1 MVATVGLKSFVEFA
15 GGVDVV
21 FRCMEYNNKVQIL
34 RRLFPWSGQ
43 GHTAI
48 CFWFGEW
55 EGWIRSFFMDS
66 DITYGVLI
74 TSLFFFVC
82 SKRGGQR
89 GEGGVYA
96 FYLYPLI
103 STANKTGTF
112 K

>member
-1 MVATVGLKSFVEFA
+1 MVATVDLKSFVEFA
-15 GGVDVV
+15 GGVDVF

-74 TSLFFFVC
+74 TSLFLFC
-82 SKRGGQR
+82 MLQTRGTERRGGC
-89 GEGGVYA
+89 VCIL
-96 FYLYPLI
+96 FI
-103 STANKTGTF
+103 STDIHCQQNRYL
-112 K
+112 